1 MSDNKVNCISVGF
14 DDTAKVSACNNID
27 YNQVEVSKEM
37 LDSFASAVA
46 SEIKAFYES
55 EEGRNYYNKWIEQH
69 PQYA

>member
-1 MSDNKVNCISVGF
+1 MSDNKVNCICVGF
-14 DDTAKVSACNNID
+14 DDKAKVSARSNID
-27 YNQVEVSKEM
+27 YNQVEVSNEM

-55 EEGRNYYNKWIEQH
+55 EVVRNYYNKWIEQH

>member
-1 MSDNKVNCISVGF
+1 MSDNKINCICVGF
-14 DDTAKVSACNNID
+14 DDKAKVSARSNID
-27 YNQVEVSKEM
+27 YNQIEVSKEM
-37 LDSFASAVA
+37 LDSLASAVA

>member
-1 MSDNKVNCISVGF
+1 MSDNKINCICVGF
-14 DDTAKVSACNNID
+14 DDKAKSSACNNID

-37 LDSFASAVA
+37 LDSFASAVT

>member
-1 MSDNKVNCISVGF
+1 
-14 DDTAKVSACNNID
+14 
-27 YNQVEVSKEM
+27 M

>member
-1 MSDNKVNCISVGF
+1 MSDNKINCICIGF
-14 DDTAKVSACNNID
+14 NGTADVNACSNID
-27 YNQVEVSKEM
+27 YSQVELSTEV

>member
-1 MSDNKVNCISVGF
+1 MSDNKVNCICVGF
-14 DDTAKVSACNNID
+14 DDKANVSSRNNID

-55 EEGRNYYNKWIEQH
+55 E
-69 PQYA
+69 

>member
-1 MSDNKVNCISVGF
+1 MSDNKINCICVGF
-14 DDTAKVSACNNID
+14 DDKAKSRACNNID

-46 SEIKAFYES
+46 SEIKSFYDSDKGKE
-55 EEGRNYYNKWIEQH
+55 YYKKWLEHH

>member
-1 MSDNKVNCISVGF
+1 MSDKKINCICVGF
-14 DDTAKVSACNNID
+14 DDKAKSSACNNID

>member
-1 MSDNKVNCISVGF
+1 MSDNKVNCICVGF
-14 DDTAKVSACNNID
+14 DDKAKVSARSNID

-55 EEGRNYYNKWIEQH
+55 EEGRNYYNKWID
-69 PQYA
+69 

>member
-1 MSDNKVNCISVGF
+1 MSDNKVNCICVSF
-14 DDTAKVSACNNID
+14 DDKAKVSARSNID

-46 SEIKAFYES
+46 SEIKAFYDS

>member
-1 MSDNKVNCISVGF
+1 MSDNKINCICIGF
-14 DDTAKVSACNNID
+14 NGAADVNACNNID
-27 YNQVEVSKEM
+27 YSQVELSTEV

-55 EEGRNYYNKWIEQH
+55 EEGRNYYNKWLEQH